1 MTRIMTN
8 VSAINGQ
15 RNLAKTGL
23 RMGKTLE
30 KLASGYRINRAAD
43 DAAGLAISEK
53 MRAQIRGNK
62 QALRNAQDGISM
74 LQTAEGA
81 MDEVHAILQRMRE
94 LAVQAANG
102 TYADNGPERTSIGEE
117 IVQLRKEID
126 RIAFSTEFNG
136 QKVLT
141 GALSSVAAG
150 AAAVNLVQGETIGY
164 ANAGVSATH
173 LVSGD
178 PLPLGGTRTVTF
190 STAPAGTYTFVNN
203 GGVLEMRLGGATGT
217 LVATAAGFVSGS
229 TIAGG
234 SAGQVVFTNG
244 FTLTITTDP
253 APYSWTSFLADMAV
267 GGNSN
272 LEINGLTATTI
283 TATTARPQTY
293 TFTSPGAGQLTL
305 TGADG
310 TSQTLSIA
318 DMVANETRTLDFN
331 QLGISVTLQTGPAGR
346 TAAGIISDLTGG
358 TNNTIIIEGT
368 GNTSTLQVGANV
380 PDTLQLEFVS
390 MLSENLGSP
399 AYKLGGSSGLIT
411 TLGDQV
417 VKTIQD
423 AHNLMSALDGAIQT
437 LNSRRGTLGAA
448 QNRLEHTINSL
459 GVAVENLTA
468 SESRIRDA
476 DIAELSSD
484 LVAANILQSAG
495 VAVLAQANQ
504 TPQAVLQ
511 LLQR

>member
-23 RMGKTLE
+23 KMGKTLE

-53 MRAQIRGNK
+53 MRAQIKGNK

-81 MDEVHAILQRMRE
+81 MDEVHSILQRMRE

-117 IVQLRKEID
+117 IVQLRSEID

-141 GALSSVAAG
+141 GALSSVSAGVIGTNFIQGETISYANAG
-150 AAAVNLVQGETIGY
+150 AAA
-164 ANAGVSATH
+164 TH
-173 LVSGD
+173 LVTGD
-178 PLPLGGTRTVTF
+178 ALPSGGTRTATF
-190 STAPAGTYTFVNN
+190 TTAPAGNYTFVNN
-203 GGVLEMRLGGATGT
+203 GGILEMRLGSATGA
-217 LVATAAGFVSGS
+217 LVATAAGFGSGS
-229 TIAGG
+229 SIAAA
-234 SAGQVVFTNG
+234 SAGTVTFTNG
-244 FTLTITTDP
+244 FQIGVTAD
-253 APYSWTSFLADMAV
+253 AAAYNWTSFLGDMAV
-267 GGNSN
+267 GGNQN
-272 LEINGLTATTI
+272 LSINGLTGTTM

-310 TSQTLSIA
+310 TSQTLTIA
-318 DMVANETRTLDFN
+318 DMTANETRTLDFN
-331 QLGISVTLQTGPAGR
+331 QLGISMTLQTGPAGR
-346 TAAGIISDLTGG
+346 TAAQVVTDLTGA
-358 TNNTIIIEGT
+358 TNNTVIINGT

-380 PDTLQLEFVS
+380 PDTLSLQFVS
-390 MLSENLGSP
+390 MLSENLGSA
-399 AYKLGGSSGLIT
+399 AYKLGGSTGLIT
-411 TLGDQV
+411 TLSDQV
-417 VKTIQD
+417 VRTIQD
-423 AHNLMSALDGAIQT
+423 SHNLMSSLDGAIQT

-476 DIAELSSD
+476 DISELSSD
-484 LVAANILQSAG
+484 LVASNILQQAG
-495 VAVLAQANQ
+495 VSVLAQANQ

-511 LLQR
+511 LLQG

>member
-15 RNLAKTGL
+15 RNLARTGL
-23 RMGKTLE
+23 KMGKTLE

-117 IVQLRKEID
+117 IVQLRTEID

-141 GALSSVAAG
+141 GALSSVSSG
-150 AAAVNLVQGETIGY
+150 TSGTNFVQGETIAYG
-164 ANAGVSATH
+164 NAGVTGTH
-173 LVSGD
+173 LVTAD
-178 PLPLGGTRTVTF
+178 ALPSGGTRTATF
-190 STAPAGTYTFVNN
+190 TTAPAGSYTFVNN
-203 GGVLEMRLGGATGT
+203 GGILEMRLGGATGT
-217 LVATAAGFVSGS
+217 LVGTAAGFASGS
-229 TIAGG
+229 TIAAA
-234 SAGQVVFTNG
+234 SAGSVVFTNG
-244 FTLTITTDP
+244 FAVNITTDP
-253 APYSWTSFLADMAV
+253 GAYSWSSFLADMAV
-267 GGNSN
+267 GGNQN
-272 LEINGLTATTI
+272 LAINGLTPTTI

-331 QLGISVTLQTGPAGR
+331 QLGISITLQTGPAGR
-346 TAAGIISDLTGG
+346 TAANVISDLSGA

-380 PDTLQLEFVS
+380 PDTLSLEFVS
-390 MLSENLGSP
+390 MLSENLGSA
-399 AYKLGGSSGLIT
+399 AYKLGGSSGLIST
-411 TLGDQV
+411 MGDQV
-417 VKTIQD
+417 VRTITD
-423 AHNLMSALDGAIQT
+423 SHNLMSSLDGAIQI

-468 SESRIRDA
+468 SESRIRDS

-495 VAVLAQANQ
+495 VSVLAQANQ

-511 LLQR
+511 LLQG